1 MSGFSNLLNSSAG
14 SSMLGTAGNIIG
26 SFLGSS
32 NQWKYQKR
40 QNEWSERMMRQQN
53 AWNQSNAATA
63 YQRQIAFYNMQNDYN
78 SPTNQIARLRS
89 AGINPN
95 LAYANGALNNVGA
108 STPSVSQ
115 AETASAPAGS
125 ASVSPGSL
133 GTIGSNFVQMYQ
145 MGEQNKAIKAQV
157 DKIQKEGQKLDFDN
171 RIRSMTWLE
180 EAHSLQHSYRAK
192 HTLEDLADEV
202 LEQARI
208 ATQRARVDLSY
219 NQDTL
224 QDRKTLVNLQKEQ
237 GTINNELNRC
247 SLQVQQSRLPYVKKM
262 AYLEWRQAIQNI
274 LLMRS
279 QGVLN
284 NASANAAYADATFK
298 LQAAV
303 SEKHKQGLYDSQSDL
318 NDASRF
324 NTLNDAGNKLLWNKV
339 TNTEFNFRFPK
350 AGSNLLINDGRVNVQ
365 GIKNTTFQF
374 LNAATDAAKAGAMYM
389 MIP

>member
-1 MSGFSNLLNSSAG
+1 MSGNSNFLNTSAG
-14 SSMLGTAGNIIG
+14 SAAFGSVGNI
-26 SFLGSS
+26 LGSYLGAAS
-32 NQWKYQKR
+32 QWKYQQR
-40 QNEWSERMMRQQN
+40 QNEWSERMMQQQN
-53 AWNQSNAATA
+53 AWNQQNAATA

-78 SPTNQIARLRS
+78 SPVNQIARLRS

-95 LAYANGALNNVGA
+95 LAYANGALNNIGA
-108 STPSVSQ
+108 STPSVSP
-115 AETASAPAGS
+115 ADTASAPAGS

-171 RIRSMTWLE
+171 RIRSMTWLD

-208 ATQRARVDLSY
+208 ATKKARVDLSY
-219 NQDTL
+219 DNDTL
-224 QDRKTLVNLQKEQ
+224 QDRKTLITLQKEQ
-237 GTINNELNRC
+237 GNINNELNRC
-247 SLQVQQSRLPYVKKM
+247 ALRVQQARMPYVKKL
-262 AYLEWRQAIQNI
+262 AYLEWRQAVQNI

-279 QGVLN
+279 QGILN
-284 NASANAAYADATFK
+284 NASANAAYSDAVFK

-303 SEKHKQGLYDSQSDL
+303 SEKHKRGLYDSQADL

-324 NTLNDAGNKLLWNKV
+324 NTLNEAGNKLLWNKV
-339 TNTEFNFRFPK
+339 TDTEFNFRYPK
-350 AGSNLLINDGRVNVQ
+350 AGSNLLIYNGRVNVQ

-374 LNAATDAAKAGAMYM
+374 LNTASDAAKAGAQFM
-389 MIP
+389 MLP

>member
-1 MSGFSNLLNSSAG
+1 MSGFSNFLNSSAG
-14 SSMLGTAGNIIG
+14 GATFGTAGNIIG
-26 SFLGSS
+26 SYLGAA
-32 NQWKYQKR
+32 NQWKYQQR
-40 QNEWSERMMRQQN
+40 QNAWSERMMQQQN
-53 AWNQSNAATA
+53 AWNQQNAATA

-78 SPTNQIARLRS
+78 SPVNQIARLRS

-95 LAYANGALNNVGA
+95 LAYANGALNNVGV

-133 GTIGSNFVQMYQ
+133 GTLGSNFVQMYQ
-145 MGEQNKAIKAQV
+145 IGEQNKAIKAQV
-157 DKIQKEGQKLDFDN
+157 DKVQKEGQKLDFDN
-171 RIRSMTWLE
+171 RIRSLTWLD
-180 EAHSLQHSYRAK
+180 EAHSFQHSYRAQ

-208 ATQRARVDLSY
+208 ATKKARVDLSY
-219 NQDTL
+219 NEDTL
-224 QDRKTLVNLQKEQ
+224 QDRKTLVNLQKDQ

-247 SLQVQQSRLPYVKKM
+247 ALRVQQARMPYNSKM
-262 AYLEWRQAIQNI
+262 AYLEWRQAVENI

-298 LQAAV
+298 LQAAI

-318 NDASRF
+318 NDANRF
-324 NTLNDAGNKLLWNKV
+324 NVLNDAGNKLLWNKV
-339 TNTEFNFRFPK
+339 TNTEFNFKYPK
-350 AGSNLLINDGRVNVQ
+350 AGSNLLLYDGRVNVQ

-374 LNAATDAAKAGAMYM
+374 LNSATDAAKAGAMFM

>member
-1 MSGFSNLLNSSAG
+1 MSGISDFFNSSPG
-14 SSMLGTAGNIIG
+14 SAMLGTAGNVIG
-26 SFLGSS
+26 SYLGSS

-40 QNEWSERMMRQQN
+40 QNEWSERMMQQQN
-53 AWNQSNAATA
+53 AWNQQNAAIA
-63 YQRQIAFYNMQNDYN
+63 YQRQIDFYNMQNDYN
-78 SPTNQIARLRS
+78 SPVNQIARLRS

-171 RIRSMTWLE
+171 RIRSMTWLD
-180 EAHSLQHSYRAK
+180 EAQSLQHSYRAK

-208 ATQRARVDLSY
+208 ATKKARVDLSY
-219 NQDTL
+219 DSDTL
-224 QDRKTLVNLQKEQ
+224 QDRKTLVNIQKDQ

-247 SLQVQQSRLPYVKKM
+247 ALRVQQARMPYVKKM
-262 AYLEWRQAIQNI
+262 AYLEWRQAVQNI

-324 NTLNDAGNKLLWNKV
+324 NTLNDAGNKILWNKV
-339 TNTEFNFRFPK
+339 TNTEFNFRYPK
-350 AGSNLLINDGRVNVQ
+350 AGSNLLIQDGRVNVQ

-374 LNAATDAAKAGAMYM
+374 LNSATDAAKAGAMIM
-389 MIP
+389 ALP

>member
-1 MSGFSNLLNSSAG
+1 MSGFSNFLNSSAG
-14 SSMLGTAGNIIG
+14 GAAFGTAGNLIG
-26 SFLGSS
+26 SYLGAS
-32 NQWKYQKR
+32 NQWKYQQR
-40 QNEWSERMMRQQN
+40 QNAWSERMMQQQN
-53 AWNQSNAATA
+53 AWNQQNAATA

-78 SPTNQIARLRS
+78 SPLNQIARLRS

-108 STPSVSQ
+108 STPTVSQ

-133 GTIGSNFVQMYQ
+133 GNLGSNFVQMYQ
-145 MGEQNKAIKAQV
+145 IGEQNKAIKAQV
-157 DKIQKEGQKLDFDN
+157 DKVQKEGQKLDFDN
-171 RIRSMTWLE
+171 RIRSLTWLD
-180 EAHSLQHSYRAK
+180 EAHSLQHSYRAQ

-208 ATQRARVDLSY
+208 ATKKARVDLSY
-219 NQDTL
+219 NEDTL

-247 SLQVQQSRLPYVKKM
+247 ALRVQQARMPYNSKM
-262 AYLEWRQAIQNI
+262 AYLEWRQAVQNI

-298 LQAAV
+298 LQSAI

-318 NDASRF
+318 NDANRF
-324 NTLNDAGNKLLWNKV
+324 NVLNDAGNKLLWNKV
-339 TNTEFNFRFPK
+339 TNTEFNFKYPK
-350 AGSNLLINDGRVNVQ
+350 AGSNLLLYDGRVNVQ

-374 LNAATDAAKAGAMYM
+374 LNSATDAAKAGAMFM
-389 MIP
+389 MLP

>member
-1 MSGFSNLLNSSAG
+1 MSGFSNFLNSSAG
-14 SSMLGTAGNIIG
+14 SAAFGSVGNLIG
-26 SFLGSS
+26 SYLGAS
-32 NQWKYQKR
+32 NQWKYQRR
-40 QNEWSERMMRQQN
+40 QNEWSERMMQQQN
-53 AWNQSNAATA
+53 AWNQQNAATA

-78 SPTNQIARLRS
+78 SPVNQIARLRS

-133 GTIGSNFVQMYQ
+133 GNIGSNFVQMYQ

-171 RIRSMTWLE
+171 RIRSMTWLD

-208 ATQRARVDLSY
+208 ATKKARVDLSFD
-219 NQDTL
+219 NDTL
-224 QDRKTLVNLQKEQ
+224 QDRKTLVNLQKDQ
-237 GTINNELNRC
+237 GAINNQLNLCALR
-247 SLQVQQSRLPYVKKM
+247 VQQARMPYVKKM
-262 AYLEWRQAIQNI
+262 AFLEWRQAVQNI

-324 NTLNDAGNKLLWNKV
+324 NTLNDAGNKMLWNKV
-339 TNTEFNFRFPK
+339 TNTEFNFRYPK
-350 AGSNLLINDGRVNVQ
+350 AGSNLLIQDGRVNVQ

-374 LNAATDAAKAGAMYM
+374 LHSATDAVKAGATIMVL
-389 MIP
+389 P

>member
-1 MSGFSNLLNSSAG
+1 MAVLSSFLNSSAG
-14 SSMLGTAGNIIG
+14 GAALGTAGNIIG
-26 SFLGSS
+26 STLGAS
-32 NQWKYQKR
+32 NQWKYQQR
-40 QNEWSERMMRQQN
+40 QNAWSERMMQQQN
-53 AWNQSNAATA
+53 AWNQQNAATA
-63 YQRQIAFYNMQNDYN
+63 YQRQIEFYNMQNDYN
-78 SPTNQIARLRS
+78 SPLNQIARLRS

-95 LAYANGALNNVGA
+95 LAYANGSLNNVGA
-108 STPSVSQ
+108 STPTVSQ
-115 AETASAPAGS
+115 AETASAPSGS

-133 GTIGSNFVQMYQ
+133 GSLGSNFIQMYQ

-157 DKIQKEGQKLDFDN
+157 DKVQKEGQKLDFDN
-171 RIRSMTWLE
+171 RIRSLTWLD

-208 ATQRARVDLSY
+208 ATQKARVDLSY
-219 NQDTL
+219 DSDTL
-224 QDRKTLVNLQKEQ
+224 QDRKTLVTLQKDQ

-247 SLQVQQSRLPYVKKM
+247 ALRVQQARMPYNSKM
-262 AYLEWRQAIQNI
+262 AYLEWRQAVQNI

-298 LQAAV
+298 LQSAV
-303 SEKHKQGLYDSQSDL
+303 SEKHKQGLFDSQSDL
-318 NDASRF
+318 NDATRF

-339 TNTEFNFRFPK
+339 TNTEFNFKYPK
-350 AGSNLLINDGRVNVQ
+350 AGSNLLFYDGRVNIQ

-374 LNAATDAAKAGAMYM
+374 LDAASNAAKAGAMFM
-389 MIP
+389 MVP